1 MFESFWPGLILKCAS
16 HPVHRSALN
25 AMIFG
30 KPVSPVSHWMEHIL
44 GYLLVYYNLYNRD
57 FFSSTVI
64 HPKLTQPPPVN
75 ISNGSSPVSV
85 QGVRLQFFLRNINWE
100 EGEMNSAHV
109 ERYWVNL
116 KSTILEYCCLER
128 IFYTVQSLSNCGSTC
143 LEELV
148 VMPYYSHHLS
158 PGKSRNTCHVVTKL
172 DARSIVCFV
181 MCN

>member
-1 MFESFWPGLILKCAS
+1 MDICSC
-16 HPVHRSALN
+16 R
-25 AMIFG
+25 
-30 KPVSPVSHWMEHIL
+30 
-44 GYLLVYYNLYNRD
+44 YYNLYSIILCIIFLTSRD

-75 ISNGSSPVSV
+75 ICNGLALVSV
-85 QGVRLQFFLRNINWE
+85 EGVRLQFFLRNINWE

-109 ERYWVNL
+109 ERYIGYNL

-128 IFYTVQSLSNCGSTC
+128 IFHTIQSISNCGSTC

-172 DARSIVCFV
+172 DPRTIVCFV